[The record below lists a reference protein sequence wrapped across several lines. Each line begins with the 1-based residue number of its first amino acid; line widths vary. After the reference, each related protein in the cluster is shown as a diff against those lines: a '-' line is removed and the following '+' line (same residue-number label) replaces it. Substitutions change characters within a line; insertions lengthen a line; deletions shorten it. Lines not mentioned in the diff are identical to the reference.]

1 MRKTLLLAMALLFAM
16 TTFAQSRASIL
27 NETFDGSTM
36 PTGWS
41 IMGDGTGN
49 WSVNPTNN
57 AGGEPNEMRLY
68 WSPTFYGT
76 SRLVTPSVDL
86 SGISSVVFSF
96 KHYLDNY
103 QSNASTLG
111 IATSSDNG
119 STWNV
124 AWSKDYNTD
133 GQYSI
138 DEVIT
143 TSDMGKS
150 NVLFCIYYYGNA
162 SNIDYWYF
170 DDVTISTMEANDAKL
185 LSIDVANYLNAGDVE
200 ISFSIQN
207 VGSNNITSFEASY
220 EVDGKT
226 VSETFNANLATFASN
241 QFTFSEKANLIPGV
255 YDLELNI
262 SSINGGNDDYI
273 ANNNMTKEIRIALG
287 STKRIPMIEHFS
299 SSTCGPC
306 VYVNTQMHSVCSS
319 NPGKFAYVKYP
330 MYWPSPGDPY
340 NTDEATARKTYYNI
354 GGVPNVIYDGV
365 NLGAVVVTEGQ
376 LNESINS
383 DAFVKIKGA
392 FNLEGSTI
400 NVTADVMPYVK
411 LEGCRVF
418 VTVNEKTTYGN
429 TGTNGETEFHHIMM
443 KMLENAEGNE
453 LTAEAGEYQ
462 RYEFSYNMSQTHVEE
477 LSDLEVAVWVQ
488 HYNSMEV
495 FNSTFL
501 NEYAE
506 HNYPAQNLQMT
517 ENGSNLDITWEA
529 PETGNPTGYDI
540 IINGELV
547 AENSQEMSYSFEN
560 VADYYIVEV
569 IAKYGESE
577 SIGVMVNNIS
587 ENGGNDDDD
596 PCNAPTNL
604 GATVEQNVEGFDY
617 KFKVTMTWDAVED
630 AQGYNVYV
638 NGSWFGMTSDNFY
651 IAGSDNEG
659 TFDFTVT
666 TICASGESEMSESY
680 TVIVQGESLEE
691 LENKFEIYPNPAK
704 DYIKFKAQSSEFNI
718 IKIYN
723 YLGIL
728 IEEIEVN
735 SNELEI
741 NTSDYNSGIYF
752 INIETE
758 NGNIVKRFVKQ

>member
-1 MRKTLLLAMALLFAM
+1 MRKTLLLALALFFAVAS
-16 TTFAQSRASIL
+16 FAQNRALIL
-27 NETFDGSTM
+27 SESFDGNEL
-36 PTGWS
+36 PEGWS
-41 IMGDGTGN
+41 IKENGSGN
-49 WSVNPTNN
+49 WSASPTDN
-57 AGGEPNEMRLY
+57 AGGVPNEMRLY
-68 WSPTFYGT
+68 WNPTFFGKT
-76 SRLVTPSVDL
+76 RLCTPNVDL
-86 SGISSVVFSF
+86 TGITSVVFSF

-124 AWSKDYNTD
+124 GWSANYNTD

-138 DEVIT
+138 DQIIT

-150 NVLFCIYYYGNA
+150 SVMFCIYFDGNA

-170 DDVTISTMEANDAKL
+170 DDVTISTMEDNDVKL
-185 LSIDVANYLNAGDVE
+185 SNIVVANYLSAGDVE
-200 ISFSIQN
+200 VSFSIQN
-207 VGSNNITSFEASY
+207 VGSNNISSFEASY
-220 EVDGKT
+220 EVDGTT
-226 VSETFNANLATFASN
+226 VNETFNTSLETFANN
-241 QFTFSEKANLIPGV
+241 QFTFSEKASLIPGN
-255 YDLELNI
+255 YDLTINI
-262 SSINGGNDDYI
+262 ASINGGDDDDI
-273 ANNNMTKEIRIALG
+273 SNNVMSKEIKVAMG

-306 VYVNTQMHSVCSS
+306 VYINTQMHSVCSS

-365 NLGAVVVTEGQ
+365 NIGAVAVTASQ
-376 LNESINS
+376 LDESINS

-392 FNLEGSTI
+392 FNLDGSTI
-400 NVTADVMPYVK
+400 NVVADVLPYVA

-418 VTVNEKTTYGN
+418 VTVNEKTTYSN

-462 RYEFSYNMSQTHVEE
+462 RYEFTYDMSQTHVEE

-501 NEYAE
+501 NEYTE
-506 HNYPAQNLQMT
+506 HNYPIQNLQMT
-517 ENGSNLDITWEA
+517 ENGNNLDIVWEA

-540 IINGELV
+540 IVNGELV
-547 AENSQEMSYSFEN
+547 AENTQNTSYSFSN
-560 VADYYIVEV
+560 VESYYIVEV
-569 IAKYGESE
+569 VAKYGETE
-577 SIGVMVNNIS
+577 SIGVVVNNIS
-587 ENGGNDDDD
+587 ESGNDNDD

-604 GATVEQNVEGFDY
+604 GAIIEKDVEGYEY
-617 KFKVTMTWDAVED
+617 KFKVTMTWDAVEG
-630 AQGYNVYV
+630 ATGYEVYV
-638 NGSWFGMTSDNFY
+638 NGSWFGMSSDNFY

-659 TFDFTVT
+659 TFDFAVT
-666 TICASGESEMSESY
+666 TLCANGESEMSESY
-680 TVIVQGESLEE
+680 TVVVDDDALEE
-691 LENKFEIYPNPAK
+691 YTNRFEIYPNPAEDFVK
-704 DYIKFKAQSSEFNI
+704 ISSDNNQI
-718 IKIYN
+718 SVIRIYN
-723 YLGIL
+723 VIGVM

-735 SNELEI
+735 SNDIEI
-741 NTSDYNSGIYF
+741 NISNYNPGVYF
-752 INIETE
+752 FNIDGEV
-758 NGNIVKRFVKQ
+758 VKVIRN